1 MMAGS
6 GAISV
11 GDGRTNR
18 DGRISRRST
27 TSQGGVKMEAC
38 ENCLKAGVYIFLIDR
53 DDHYFC
59 PKCFRRQ
66 EKVEPVK
73 RYRFP
78 TSLQEMGV

>member
-1 MMAGS
+1 M
-6 GAISV
+6 V
-11 GDGRTNR
+11 
-18 DGRISRRST
+18 
-27 TSQGGVKMEAC
+27 AC
-38 ENCLKAGVYIFLIDR
+38 ENCLKAGVYTFLIDR